1 VQTEIWLTQ
10 GVSYKFVLKTSAFIT
25 IGTYDNID
33 GAADPADI
41 YAALAASSGSSL
53 VGFIQSGSGAVATTV
68 QAKLRESVS
77 VLDYGADPTGVA
89 DCAAAI
95 VLAMAAANGKTLY
108 FPSGTYKLASKL
120 TFSNHIGTKIVGE
133 QFNSIIK
140 VVGEISAFKFDAI
153 CSFITIDGMTF
164 SGNSV
169 TEIIPSAI
177 AIETKAPYTVVQNC
191 YIHDFNNAVDITSEV
206 ANYCAVTN
214 NLFEDII
221 GITSGYGYGCYNIG
235 NFNRFENNT
244 FKNVQRHCMYFSG
257 SNPVAS
263 NNCVFSGN
271 IIYDSMG
278 EAIALYANAGAV
290 SLAVKRTIVSNNI
303 VNVKS
308 GTGIGLDQNTL
319 DCIISNNVVYGQADG
334 AMTYGIWLNGSVA
347 ATTYANRNIITGNYV
362 SNAGSIGIFVVNGS
376 NNIVSDNLIA
386 SEEASPSTYGILFN
400 NSGTPAT
407 EPEGNIAIG
416 NKTVNVVNG
425 VITGTNANGVPIA
438 RIVPTYGESWFAV
451 TPGSTTVNVNA
462 GDTGA
467 GKNFFIANSTPTT
480 ITNFTGAT
488 DGQEIT
494 LRFGDSNTTISVAN
508 IALAGGVSFVSSNSD
523 TLTLVYRASGTVWFE
538 KCRSI
543 N

>member
-1 VQTEIWLTQ
+1 MSLTK
-10 GVSYKFVLKTSAFIT
+10 VSYSMIT
-25 IGTYDNID
+25 GEVVN
-33 GAADPADI
+33 
-41 YAALAASSGSSL
+41 
-53 VGFIQSGSGAVATTV
+53 
-68 QAKLRESVS
+68 

-108 FPSGTYKLASKL
+108 FPSGTYKLASRQ
-120 TFSNHIGTKIVGE
+120 TFSNHTNTKIVGE
-133 QFNSIIK
+133 QFNSIIQ
-140 VVGEISAFKFDAI
+140 VVGEISAWFFEAT

-164 SGNSV
+164 AGNST
-169 TEIIPSAI
+169 TEIIPSAK
-177 AIETKAPYTVVQNC
+177 AIETKAPYSVVQNC
-191 YIHDFNNAVDITSEV
+191 YIHDFNNGLLITNEV
-206 ANYCAVTN
+206 ANNCLVTN
-214 NLFEDII
+214 NIFEDII
-221 GITSGYGYGCYNIG
+221 GTSSGYGYGCYNIG
-235 NFNRFENNT
+235 NFNIIQNNI

-271 IIYDSMG
+271 IIYDSTG
-278 EAIALYANAGAV
+278 EAIALYANAAAL
-290 SLAVKRTIVSNNI
+290 SLAVKRTIVSDNI

-308 GTGIGLDQNTL
+308 GTGIGLDQNAL
-319 DCIISNNVVYGQADG
+319 DCVVSNNVVYGRADG

-416 NKTVNVVNG
+416 NKTVG
-425 VITGTNANGVPIA
+425 TTSGIITGINANGIPIA
-438 RIVPTYGESWFAV
+438 RIVHTYGETWFAV
-451 TPGSTTVNVNA
+451 TPGSTSVNVNA
-462 GDTGA
+462 SDTGA
-467 GKNFFIANSTPTT
+467 GKNFLIVNSSPTT

-494 LRFGDSNTTISVAN
+494 LRFADSNTTITNAN
-508 IALAGGVSFVSSNSD
+508 AALAGAVNFVSSNND
-523 TLTLVYRASGTVWFE
+523 MLTLVYRASGSVWFE

>member
-1 VQTEIWLTQ
+1 L
-10 GVSYKFVLKTSAFIT
+10 IT
-25 IGTYDNID
+25 GEVIN
-33 GAADPADI
+33 
-41 YAALAASSGSSL
+41 
-53 VGFIQSGSGAVATTV
+53 
-68 QAKLRESVS
+68 

-120 TFSNHIGTKIVGE
+120 TFSGHIGTKIVGE

-140 VVGEISAFKFDAI
+140 VVGEISAWKFEAT

-164 SGNSV
+164 FGNSL
-169 TEIIPSAI
+169 TEIIPPAI
-177 AIETKAPYTVVQNC
+177 ALETKAPNTVVQNC
-191 YIHDFNNAVDITSEV
+191 YFHDFNNALDITSEV

-221 GITSGYGYGCYNIG
+221 GTSSGYGYGCYNIG

-244 FKNVQRHCMYFSG
+244 FINVQRHCMYFSG

-271 IIYDSMG
+271 IIYDAFG
-278 EAIALYANAGAV
+278 EAIALYANASAL

-319 DCIISNNVVYGQADG
+319 DCVISNNLVYGPSSG
-334 AMTYGIWLNGSVA
+334 AMVYGIFLNGSTA
-347 ATTYANRNIITGNYV
+347 ATTYPNRNIVTNNYV
-362 SNAGSIGIFVVNGS
+362 SNASNTGIAVINGS
-376 NNIVSDNLIA
+376 ANVISNNLVA
-386 SEEASPSTYGILFN
+386 SEEAAPSTYGILFN

-416 NKTVNVVNG
+416 NKTVGTTGG
-425 VITGTNANGVPIA
+425 VQNSTNANGNFIA
-438 RIVPTYGESWFAV
+438 RIVPTYGESWFTV

-462 GDTGA
+462 NDTGA
-467 GKNFFIANSTPTT
+467 GKNFFIANTSPTT
-480 ITNFTGAT
+480 ITNFTGAS

-494 LRFGDSNTTISVAN
+494 LRFGDSNTTITNAN
-508 IALAGGVSFVSSNSD
+508 AALAGGVSFVSSSND